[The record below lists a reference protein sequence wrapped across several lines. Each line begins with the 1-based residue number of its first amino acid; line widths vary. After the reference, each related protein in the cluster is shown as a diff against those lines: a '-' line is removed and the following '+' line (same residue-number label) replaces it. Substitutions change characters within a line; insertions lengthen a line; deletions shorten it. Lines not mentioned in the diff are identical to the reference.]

1 MRIGGSRPD
10 RWTWLT
16 SWWTDCRIATSSGL
30 SPSNSSGE
38 SIGSHLAEL
47 PSHSNELPSHC
58 WGISPTHEHSPVTS
72 IYKPSFRLVSTKAC
86 RLPLSGS
93 AVSRR
98 VTNEEDVSMN
108 GLLPRLAVWRSVR
121 KGAGVL
127 LIVAV
132 NFGGT
137 APRPGGPHDPPVT
150 PGNKTGNGPT
160 NQRAGLPVG

>member
-47 PSHSNELPSHC
+47 PSHSYELPSHC
-58 WGISPTHEHSPVTS
+58 WGISPTNEHSPVTS

-93 AVSRR
+93 SVITSHHQQGGR
-98 VTNEEDVSMN
+98 TMN
-108 GLLPRLAVWRSVR
+108 GLLPRLAARRSVR

-127 LIVAV
+127 LVVAAM
-132 NFGGT
+132 GGIT
-137 APRPGGPHDPPVT
+137 APR
-150 PGNKTGNGPT
+150 
-160 NQRAGLPVG
+160 AG